1 MRNHSISGARVGLL
15 AVMVVLTLLMM
26 AYAAPAAWAAEF
38 TVTNTND
45 SGTGSLRQ
53 AILDANTNAGP
64 DTIKFDI
71 ADDPDVAGNE
81 VKTISPTAQLPIISD
96 PVVIDGETQDPST
109 GAGTPDI
116 ELNGLN
122 AGAVSSGLVLDA
134 SGITVRGLVIN
145 RFRSVGIY
153 IAPGGSGNRVQGNY
167 IGTDASGA
175 ADLGNARTAVS
186 VHAPDNVVGGTEAG
200 ATNVLSGNRNGVWIE
215 GAGASGNRVQGNYI
229 GTDASGAADLGNSSS
244 GVSVHAPD
252 NVVGGTEAGATNVL
266 SGNRNGVWIQGAGAS
281 GNRVQGNYIGT
292 DASGAADLGN
302 SADGVA
308 VFAPDNIVGGTEAG
322 AANVISGNDSR
333 GIWIQGAGASGNR
346 VQGNYIG
353 TDNSGTA
360 DLGNSA
366 DGVLFIEAAHGN
378 IVGGTEAGAA
388 NVIAFNDYDGVKV
401 DGSTSTANAILSNSV
416 FSNGGLGIDLGVDG
430 VTANDPGDADTGPN
444 DLQNFPELRSAFTS
458 NGSTQIKGTLN
469 SIPGETFTVQFFS
482 SPQKDPSG
490 HGEGKKY
497 LGEQSVTTDSN
508 GNAEVTFAS
517 QDATAG
523 EFVSATA
530 TASNSSTS
538 EFSSAVAVSYDTT
551 APSVSCS
558 ATPSKLKTS
567 ANNHK
572 LVNIAASVNVTDN
585 FGGSGADG
593 FELVS
598 VTSNQ
603 ADSGLGRDDVP
614 NDIQGWALGTADLSG
629 QLRTERYGA
638 DRTYTLTYR
647 GKDLV
652 GNVQNCQATVR
663 VSKG

>member
-153 IAPGGSGNRVQGNY
+153 IAPGGSGSRVQGNY
-167 IGTDASGA
+167 IGTDASG
-175 ADLGNARTAVS
+175 T
-186 VHAPDNVVGGTEAG
+186 T
-200 ATNVLSGNRNGVWIE
+200 
-215 GAGASGNRVQGNYI
+215 
-229 GTDASGAADLGNSSS
+229 DLGNSSS

-252 NVVGGTEAGATNVL
+252 NVVGGTEAGATNVI

-292 DASGAADLGN
+292 DASGA
-302 SADGVA
+302 
-308 VFAPDNIVGGTEAG
+308 
-322 AANVISGNDSR
+322 
-333 GIWIQGAGASGNR
+333 
-346 VQGNYIG
+346 
-353 TDNSGTA
+353 A